1 MIVLLSPKQ
10 GSYVDKKGKWTVYE
24 ESTPADVLRELK
36 EIDAD
41 GYSASGKHFLIF
53 QKGKA
58 PADAVFHIKNTIA

>member
-24 ESTPADVLRELK
+24 ESTPENILRELK
-36 EIDAD
+36 EIDSD
-41 GYSASGKHFLIF
+41 CLSATGKHFLIF

-58 PADAVFHIKNTIA
+58 PADAEFSVKNAIV